1 MVFEFSQ
8 KVLFK
13 HCDPAGLVFYPRYFE
28 MINDCIETFFSDV
41 IGWPFEEM
49 HKTGGVPTVQ
59 INTKFS
65 VPSRHGDQLLLKLTA
80 TELGERSFATNITA
94 YANNEERFSADT
106 VLVYVNEAG
115 RPTSWPESHKIKIFS
130 FMRSEND

>member
-1 MVFEFSQ
+1 MSISTATI
-8 KVLFK
+8 VLFV
-13 HCDPAGLVFYPRYFE
+13 L
-28 MINDCIETFFSDV
+28 
-41 IGWPFEEM
+41 
-49 HKTGGVPTVQ
+49 
-59 INTKFS
+59 
-65 VPSRHGDQLLLKLTA
+65 PSCTILHGDQLLLKLTA
-80 TELGERSFATNITA
+80 TELGERSFAANITA